1 MNCTYIFFIPSEK
14 GSPGNETVLCD
25 KQENK
30 LAQSRVA
37 EERGWDQNKTR
48 R

>member
-1 MNCTYIFFIPSEK
+1 MKQFF
-14 GSPGNETVLCD
+14 D
-25 KQENK
+25 RQENK

-48 R
+48 RQNSLSLYEKDILLTPI